1 MFEALCELRHRSPSR
16 HTHPLS
22 VERRERWLHLP
33 SSPQPSSLGKVLP
46 TGSLHSPGEEAPVGT
61 QLSKVEPRPYVSLRS
76 WGQERQYYNAQWCK
90 VCSFQAA
97 SYCRDSTRWML
108 LSQVIELSVSHELF
122 CLCSNTP
129 TLRKASFNILAW
141 PSLCFVGTE
150 AALCPHLGK
159 AGQR

>member
-1 MFEALCELRHRSPSR
+1 MHNDEKCAPSR
-16 HTHPLS
+16 Q
-22 VERRERWLHLP
+22 LP
-33 SSPQPSSLGKVLP
+33 IG
-46 TGSLHSPGEEAPVGT
+46 
-61 QLSKVEPRPYVSLRS
+61 
-76 WGQERQYYNAQWCK
+76 
-90 VCSFQAA
+90 
-97 SYCRDSTRWML
+97 RDSTRWML

-159 AGQR
+159 AGQREAGGWKQHF